1 MNSSHTFSSLS
12 EAGFR
17 WYWISTLFTY
27 AAAQMDAIIKGWL
40 IFKMTDSAANLGLV
54 TMSAGIPLIAMSLF
68 GGVLADR
75 VDRLKLLL
83 VTQAIALLLAVT
95 ICVLLT
101 TGTIQ
106 FWHFVLLAALQG
118 AIFAFIAPL
127 RQSIIAR
134 LVRPS
139 NLGSAVALSATSYN
153 IMGIAGPAAVGLM
166 LAFMLPEHVYYVII
180 ACYLCGAFMLAFISL
195 SREALPAA
203 RPFHI
208 DMAETFRFVRGEKAV
223 MGLLLIALISSFF
236 CIPYIYML
244 PALASAVLHVD
255 QVGFGFLCA
264 AASAG
269 ALIGSLAA
277 GSLGAGRGRA
287 RLVLVLVLMAVF
299 GIFLALSARFQLYPL
314 ALILIFCTAL
324 TSSAYMTLCN
334 TLILSGTPAGLHGR
348 VISIFTMTT
357 GLVTVGALP
366 MGAIADRAGLP
377 LAFLVSGAIAVLFAL
392 FMGLKIKQR
401 I

>member
-1 MNSSHTFSSLS
+1 MNSSHTFSSLG

-17 WYWISTLFTY
+17 WYWTSTLFTY
-27 AAAQMDAIIKGWL
+27 AASQMDTIVKGWL
-40 IFKMTDSAANLGLV
+40 IFKMTGSAANLGLV
-54 TMSAGIPLIAMSLF
+54 TMSAGIPLVVMSLF

-95 ICVLLT
+95 MCVLLA

-106 FWHFVLLAALQG
+106 FWHFILLAALQG
-118 AIFAFIAPL
+118 TTFAIIAPL

-134 LVRPS
+134 LVNPR

-153 IMGIAGPAAVGLM
+153 IMGVAGPAAVGLM
-166 LAFMLPEHVYYVII
+166 LAFLLPERVYFVII
-180 ACYLCGAFMLAFISL
+180 ACYLCGAIMLAFIRL
-195 SREALPAA
+195 SPGAA
-203 RPFHI
+203 PSTRPIHL
-208 DMAETFRFVRGEKAV
+208 DMAEAMRFVRQEKTV
-223 MGLLLIALISSFF
+223 LGLLMIALVSSLF

-244 PALASAVLHVD
+244 PALASAVLRVD

-269 ALIGSLAA
+269 AVIGSLAA
-277 GSLGAGRGRA
+277 GSLAAWKGRS
-287 RLVLVLVLMAVF
+287 RLVLLLMAVF
-299 GIFLALSARFQLYPL
+299 GIFLTLSAQFQLYPL
-314 ALILIFCTAL
+314 ALALILCTAL
-324 TSSAYMTLCN
+324 TSSAFMTLDN
-334 TLILSGTPAGLHGR
+334 TLILSGTPAALHGR
-348 VISIFTMTT
+348 VISIFTMAT

-377 LAFLVSGAIAVLFAL
+377 IAFLVAGAIAVLFAL
-392 FMGLKIKQR
+392 YMRIKGQPTAS
-401 I
+401 

>member
-1 MNSSHTFSSLS
+1 MNGSHTFSSLG

-17 WYWISTLFTY
+17 WYWSSTLFTY

-95 ICVLLT
+95 MCVLLA

-106 FWHFVLLAALQG
+106 FWHFILLAALQG
-118 AIFAFIAPL
+118 TIFAFIAPL
-127 RQSIIAR
+127 RQSIIAQ

-180 ACYLCGAFMLAFISL
+180 GCYLCGAFMLAFINL
-195 SREALPAA
+195 SREGVPAA
-203 RPFHI
+203 GPFHL
-208 DMAETFRFVRGEKAV
+208 DMAEAFRFVRGEKAV
-223 MGLLLIALISSFF
+223 MGLLLIALVSSFF

-244 PALASAVLHVD
+244 PALASSVLRVD

-287 RLVLVLVLMAVF
+287 RLVLVLMAVF
-299 GIFLALSARFQLYPL
+299 GVFLALSARFQLYPL
-314 ALILIFCTAL
+314 ALVLILCTAL

-377 LAFLVSGAIAVLFAL
+377 LAFLVAGAIAVLFAL
-392 FMGLKIKQR
+392 FMRLKMKQ
-401 I
+401 